1 MSPLLPHTTN
11 WIMGGMALV
20 GAAGM
25 VLVAT
30 HLLDLESKLV
40 EQTALHDAAEATR
53 AITEFRTLYTS
64 EVVNRVEDASV
75 RFTFDYADHPGEL
88 PLPATLS
95 ILLGERMGQSHGGS
109 IRLYSD
115 HPFPGGS
122 NSGRV
127 LDAFQKQALD
137 HLRADPTNP
146 IHRFEQTEGGTVLRY
161 ATADIMREACVD
173 CHNNHKDTP
182 YNQWKP
188 GDVRGVLEI
197 SRPHSVEAEK
207 TRQEIKAS
215 VWLLVGTALLTLL
228 GMGIGATRLRR
239 ARILADALALN
250 AMDAQAELKQE
261 SHRLQLATDA
271 QERIKRQLLQAQ
283 KLESL
288 GLLSGGIAHDFNN
301 LLVAIMGNAELAQ
314 IHLPAGSPALRNI
327 STLMAAAERAANLTS
342 QLQAYAGDGTS
353 QAQPTILNDVV
364 ESIAELLHT
373 AIGRKANLHLDLARN
388 LPAIMADSTQL
399 ERVVMNLCTNAAEA
413 VAEGTGQVR
422 IRTQAMD
429 LATED
434 LRDNVLG
441 DELPAG
447 CYVLL
452 EVNDNGCGMDTH
464 TRGHMFDPFFSSKA
478 TGRGLGLSALLG
490 IVRAHHAAIFVN
502 SEEGKGT
509 SIRVF
514 WPCGD
519 KSLAVPQDQ
528 LTTSPIRPNGQ
539 LVLVVDD
546 DEGTRTT
553 TAELLEALGFQVLS
567 ASSGEEGSLL
577 LQQHMDKIFVVL
589 MDLTMPG
596 ISGLQA
602 HKMMEQL
609 KPDLRVV
616 LFSGYTADQPG
627 LRELL
632 DAGRVRFLPKPFG
645 MERLVEVLLLDW

>member
-1 MSPLLPHTTN
+1 MTN
-11 WIMGGMALV
+11 WVMGFMALV

-30 HLLDLESKLV
+30 HLLELESKLV
-40 EQTALHDAAEATR
+40 EQTALNDAAEATK

-127 LDAFQKQALD
+127 LDAFQEEALVR
-137 HLRADPTNP
+137 LRANPADPV
-146 IHRFEQTEGGTVLRY
+146 HRFVETEDGKVLRY

-173 CHNNHKDTP
+173 CHNTHPDTP
-182 YNQWKP
+182 YDQWKT

-197 SRPHSVEAEK
+197 SRPHSAAVEQ
-207 TRQEIKAS
+207 TRREIKAA
-215 VWLLVGTALLTLL
+215 VWLLVGTALVTLTV
-228 GMGIGATRLRR
+228 MGIGASRLRW
-239 ARILADALALN
+239 ARIQADALTQRAL
-250 AMDAQAELKQE
+250 DAQADLKVE
-261 SHRLQLATDA
+261 SHRLQLSVDA

-314 IHLPAGSPALRNI
+314 IRLPEDSPAHGNI
-327 STLMAAAERAANLTS
+327 DTMMNAAERAAKLTS
-342 QLQAYAGDGTS
+342 QLQAYAGEGTS
-353 QAQPTILNDVV
+353 QAQPTNLNEAV
-364 ESIAELLHT
+364 EAIVALLHT
-373 AIGRKANLHLDLARN
+373 AIGRKANLGLDLDPK
-388 LPAIMADSTQL
+388 LPFIMADITQL

-413 VAEGTGQVR
+413 ITDGIGQVR
-422 IRTQAMD
+422 LRTQAVE
-429 LATED
+429 LAKED

-441 DELPAG
+441 DDLPAG

-452 EVNDNGCGMDTH
+452 EVSDDGCGMDAG
-464 TRGHMFDPFFSSKA
+464 TRAQMFDPFFSSKA

-490 IVRAHHAAIFVN
+490 ITRNHKAAIFVD
-502 SEEGKGT
+502 SQVDTGT
-509 SIRVF
+509 TIRIF
-514 WPCGD
+514 WPCADEAMGVRED
-519 KSLAVPQDQ
+519 AWTVEPTKPS
-528 LTTSPIRPNGQ
+528 GQ

-553 TAELLEALGFQVLS
+553 TVDLLEALDFQVLS
-567 ASSGEEGSLL
+567 ASSGESGVELL
-577 LQQHMDKIFVVL
+577 KQHMDKIFVVL
-589 MDLTMPG
+589 MDMTMPG
-596 ISGLQA
+596 ISGLEA
-602 HKMMEQL
+602 HKIMNELQ
-609 KPDLRVV
+609 PGLRVV

-627 LRELL
+627 LKELL
-632 DAGRVRFLPKPFG
+632 DAGHVRFLPKPFS
-645 MERLVEVLLLDW
+645 MDRLVEVLLLDW